1 MGLQL
6 LFSRLNLELQKKFN
20 LFIIPDD
27 LDYQNLVALKSL
39 KNFSGSQ
46 ISFCSVKADNF
57 NKNNLYLNNQHSTVT
72 NFEKKF
78 KLCYILSTNVKLEN
92 IILNIK
98 IRTKYLKSHVSLFS
112 SGFSFSTNFPNF
124 FITLN
129 IKSLFKILDSK
140 IFLSLCFLKE
150 LHS

>member
-1 MGLQL
+1 LGLQL
-6 LFSRLNLELQKKFN
+6 LFSRLNLELKKKFN

-46 ISFCSVKADNF
+46 THFCSIRAENF
-57 NKNNLYLNNQHSTVT
+57 NNKNLYLNNQHSTII
-72 NFEKKF
+72 NFEKNF
-78 KLCYILSTNVKLEN
+78 KLCYILSTNLKLEN
-92 IILNIK
+92 IILNVK
-98 IRTKYLKSHVSLFS
+98 IRTKHLKSHVSLFS
-112 SGFSFSTNFPNF
+112 SGFSFSTNFPNY

-129 IKSLFKILDSK
+129 TKSLFKTFESK
-140 IFLSLCFLKE
+140 TFLSLNFLKE